1 MDDQLI
7 KILSKECK
15 IKAEEIEEKLQKNAL
30 QYVIYFNYEEK
41 YEGVKITI
49 SGDYKFIRLKPFSRI
64 SFRKVFLADSLLDSK
79 VKMNAEGKG
88 EVKVRD
94 LGNLKKEVEIEFN
107 CKGKEMEV
115 YELEF
120 EVTLTNSLPREKY
133 LQAHEKLYGDKRL
146 FSINFNATQSPIIKY
161 SHLLQFSGLKDA
173 IAIEAKYLNKTG
185 FPEKFKVL
193 EKLKIKGNATTSF
206 SIDFPDF
213 GYVGIIYE
221 V

>member
-15 IKAEEIEEKLQKNAL
+15 IKAEEIEEKLPKNAI

-41 YEGVKITI
+41 YDEGKIVMA
-49 SGDYKFIRLKPFSRI
+49 GDYKFIRLKPFSRI
-64 SFRKVFLADSLLDSK
+64 SFRKAFIADSLLDSK

-88 EVKVRD
+88 EVKVKD
-94 LGNLKKEVEIEFN
+94 LGNFRKEVEVEFN
-107 CKGKEMEV
+107 CKGKGMEV
-115 YELEF
+115 YELEY
-120 EVTLTNSLPREKY
+120 EVTLTAFPREKY
-133 LQAHEKLYGDKRL
+133 LEVHEKLYGDKRL
-146 FSINFNATQSPIIKY
+146 FSINFNAMQSPIIKY
-161 SHLLQFSGLKDA
+161 SHLLQFPGLKEA
-173 IAIEAKYLNKTG
+173 IAIEAKYLNRVG

-193 EKLKIKGNATTSF
+193 EKLKIKGNTVASF